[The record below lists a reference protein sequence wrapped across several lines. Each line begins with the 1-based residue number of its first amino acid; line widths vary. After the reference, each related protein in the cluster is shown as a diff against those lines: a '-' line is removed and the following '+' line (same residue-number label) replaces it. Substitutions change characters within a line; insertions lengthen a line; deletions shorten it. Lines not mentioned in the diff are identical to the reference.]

1 MLSFELSVID
11 VVLIIAVVILL
22 SFHVTRTP
30 KGSNVKSKSSV
41 ERERS
46 LEKGKVKDLVSKT
59 SKAKSSLAEEESPV
73 KCSHHFGY
81 LSSVPKGEDSI
92 PDECYS
98 CSWMMRC
105 LFSRKKE
112 KGEVSLS
119 ISV

>member
-22 SFHVTRTP
+22 SFHLTRTP
-30 KGSNVKSKSSV
+30 KGSKVKSKSSV
-41 ERERS
+41 EKERS
-46 LEKGKVKDLVSKT
+46 LEKGKMKSLVSKT

-81 LSSVPKGEDSI
+81 LSSVPKGEASI

-98 CSWMMRC
+98 CSRMMRC
-105 LFSRKKE
+105 LFSREKE
-112 KGEVSLS
+112 DGEVSS
-119 ISV
+119 